1 MLKNIKIILPEI
13 KKNIFYKLFKYNYL
27 IINFLK
33 TNMILMQLVK
43 YFLLKESQ
51 KRLFVNP
58 LLYF

>member
-1 MLKNIKIILPEI
+1 MLKIILPEI

-58 LLYF
+58 LFYF